1 MAINNGTRT
10 AMRGTAAYAAGAY
23 LHKHGP
29 MNQHALFAVVDMG
42 HKTGH
47 QEDTLQRAIRS
58 GWLLEQDDGKIGI
71 SSFARAHYDQLEGEK
86 ARPAG
91 QIAAMRQPADVFA
104 RPPLS
109 KRFIP
114 NPRGT
119 RQDIPAWSV
128 RSGASFKTV
137 AGGGV

>member
-29 MNQHALFAVVDMG
+29 MNQHALFALIDMG
-42 HKTGH
+42 HKTSH
-47 QEDTLQRAIRS
+47 QEDTLRRAIRS
-58 GWLLEQDDGKIGI
+58 GWLLEQDDGKISI
-71 SSFARAHYDQLEGEK
+71 SSFARAHYDKLEGEK
-86 ARPAG
+86 ARPVG

-114 NPRGT
+114 DPRGT

-128 RSGASFKTV
+128 RTGQSFHTK
-137 AGGGV
+137 A

>member
-1 MAINNGTRT
+1 MASNKGTRT

-29 MNQHALFAVVDMG
+29 MSQHALFAVIDMG

-58 GWLLEQDDGKIGI
+58 GWLLEQDDGKISI

-86 ARPAG
+86 ERSVG
-91 QIAAMRQPADVFA
+91 QIAALRQPADVFA

-109 KRFIP
+109 KRYIP

-128 RSGASFKTV
+128 RTGQSFHTK
-137 AGGGV
+137 A

>member
-10 AMRGTAAYAAGAY
+10 AMRGTASYAAGAY

-29 MNQHALFAVVDMG
+29 MSQHALFAVVDMG

-47 QEDTLQRAIRS
+47 QEDTLQRAISS
-58 GWLLEQDDGKIGI
+58 GWLLEQIDGKINI
-71 SSFARAHYDQLEGEK
+71 SPFARAHYDRLEGEK
-86 ARPAG
+86 ARPVG
-91 QIAAMRQPADVFA
+91 QIAALRQPADVFA

-109 KRFIP
+109 KKYIP

-119 RQDIPAWSV
+119 RQDIPAWS
-128 RSGASFKTV
+128 RRTGQSFHTK
-137 AGGGV
+137 A

>member
-58 GWLLEQDDGKIGI
+58 GWLLEQDDGKISI
-71 SSFARAHYDQLEGEK
+71 SRFARAHYDQLEGEK
-86 ARPAG
+86 ARPVG
-91 QIAAMRQPADVFA
+91 QIAALRQPADVFA

-109 KRFIP
+109 KRFMP

-119 RQDIPAWSV
+119 RQDIPDWSV
-128 RSGASFKTV
+128 RTGASFHK
-137 AGGGV
+137 A